1 MKYKDLFDAQHEY
14 CKTDDYPDTAIRQHA
29 FISGAKWVIKYLNE
43 LSATGA
49 LEAITNLHDEL
60 QEEEELTKWALKKM
74 SPFVPNKCE
83 SCDRFDE
90 CYTGSGR
97 MRELCKMYGANV
109 VFKRKERS
117 MSIQRPLSH
126 LRENDKFQE

>member
-14 CKTDDYPDTAIRQHA
+14 CTTEDYPGTAIRPHA
-29 FISGAKWVIKYLNE
+29 FIAGAKCVIKYLND
-43 LSATGA
+43 LSANEA

-60 QEEEELTKWALKKM
+60 QEEEELTKWTLKKM

-90 CYTGSGR
+90 CFVSGAGRLREFCR
-97 MRELCKMYGANV
+97 MYPNGANV
-109 VFKRKERS
+109 VFKFKE
-117 MSIQRPLSH
+117 
-126 LRENDKFQE
+126 